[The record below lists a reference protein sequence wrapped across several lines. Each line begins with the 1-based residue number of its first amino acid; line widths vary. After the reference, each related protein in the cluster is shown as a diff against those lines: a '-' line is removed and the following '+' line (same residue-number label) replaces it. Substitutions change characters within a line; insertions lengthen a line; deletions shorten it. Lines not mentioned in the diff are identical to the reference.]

1 MVLKPKE
8 QLVTQLFLSLKLK
21 QNLTSLSYSTHDLIN
36 AMKEDVRAP
45 LSDQQLVEIFAA
57 HDVTLSRRV
66 IAKYRKKLNIPNS
79 YSRKSKSID

>member
-1 MVLKPKE
+1 MKILFPRK
-8 QLVTQLFLSLKLK
+8 VTTDLS
-21 QNLTSLSYSTHDLIN
+21 QARIEYDLQKIIK
-36 AMKEDVRAP
+36 KEDVRAP